1 MDKKNLLK
9 LLNDTEENDT
19 GSSEGTRTLLIDGL
33 NLFFRNFA
41 MMNMVN
47 PSGIHIGGLGGFF
60 RSLGAEIRRTQPD
73 QVYVVFDG
81 ASSTTNRKNI
91 ISEYKSGREDQRVTN
106 WEVFDSLDDEHD
118 SKVDQIVRVIHYLK
132 TLPVK
137 TVILDKVE
145 ADDIIAYLCSTLPNH
160 PDDKIFIVSSDKDF
174 LQLVNKNV
182 IVYRPMEK
190 KYYTEEAFRAKYKM
204 SPQNFILH
212 KTLLGDNSDKIK
224 GVKGL
229 GEKGLLKKFPE
240 LSERNLTFDDIFE
253 ICEKKFKDHVGST
266 DDSWICTTRHEAWK
280 RFNHFIEKKIN
291 FFGDYED
298 AVDQRDNF
306 LFHSSLSLLMNI
318 GLITPGE
325 VVQKLKQIINRVKIN
340 SLEGY
345 FRQIVGWREFI
356 KGVYQNYDEK
366 FEQSN
371 FFNHKRLMKK
381 SWYDGTTGIFPLD
394 YSIKNASKY
403 AWTHHIERLMIQS
416 NIMNLCEIK
425 PSNVY
430 RWFMEHYMDSSEW
443 VMYPNVYGMGLFSDG
458 GIFSTKPYI
467 CGSSYF
473 RKMMDFK
480 KDEWC
485 EVLDG
490 LYWRLIENNSV

>member
-81 ASSTTNRKNI
+81 AGSTTNRKNI

-145 ADDIIAYLCSTLPNH
+145 ADDIIAYLCDKLPNH
-160 PDDKIFIVSSDKDF
+160 PDDKVFIVSSDKDF

-182 IVYRPMEK
+182 VVYRPMEK
-190 KYYTEEAFRAKYKM
+190 KYYTEEVFKAKYKM

-212 KTLLGDNSDKIK
+212 KTLLGDASDKIK

-240 LSERNLTFDDIFE
+240 LSERDLTFNDIFE
-253 ICEKKFKDHVGST
+253 ICEKKFKDHVVYARIIQGV
-266 DDSWICTTRHEAWK
+266 DDLEKNYKVMDLSNPMMDENEKNYLDEVAKSKELNYIPEQ
-280 RFNHFIEKKIN
+280 FISLYN
-291 FFGDYED
+291 ED
-298 AVDQRDNF
+298 QLGGMIRN
-306 LFHSSLSLLMNI
+306 
-318 GLITPGE
+318 
-325 VVQKLKQIINRVKIN
+325 
-340 SLEGY
+340 
-345 FRQIVGWREFI
+345 
-356 KGVYQNYDEK
+356 
-366 FEQSN
+366 
-371 FFNHKRLMKK
+371 
-381 SWYDGTTGIFPLD
+381 LD
-394 YSIKNASKY
+394 YWLKENF
-403 AWTHHIERLMIQS
+403 ERLY
-416 NIMNLCEIK
+416 K
-425 PSNVY
+425 
-430 RWFMEHYMDSSEW
+430 
-443 VMYPNVYGMGLFSDG
+443 
-458 GIFSTKPYI
+458 
-467 CGSSYF
+467 
-473 RKMMDFK
+473 
-480 KDEWC
+480 
-485 EVLDG
+485 
-490 LYWRLIENNSV
+490 

>member
-81 ASSTTNRKNI
+81 AGSTTNRKNI
-91 ISEYKSGREDQRVTN
+91 LSEYKSGREDQRVTN

-145 ADDIIAYLCSTLPNH
+145 ADDIIAYLCDKLPNH
-160 PDDKIFIVSSDKDF
+160 PDDKVFIVSSDKDF

-182 IVYRPMEK
+182 VVYRPMEK
-190 KYYTEEAFRAKYKM
+190 KYYTEEVFKSKYKM

-212 KTLLGDNSDKIK
+212 KTLLGDASDKIK

-240 LSERNLTFDDIFE
+240 LSERDLTFDDIFE
-253 ICEKKFKDHVGST
+253 ICEKKYKDHVVYARIIQGV
-266 DDSWICTTRHEAWK
+266 DDLEKNYKVMDLSNPMMDENEKNYLDKVAKSKELNYIPEQ
-280 RFNHFIEKKIN
+280 FISLYN
-291 FFGDYED
+291 ED
-298 AVDQRDNF
+298 QLGGMIRN
-306 LFHSSLSLLMNI
+306 
-318 GLITPGE
+318 
-325 VVQKLKQIINRVKIN
+325 
-340 SLEGY
+340 
-345 FRQIVGWREFI
+345 
-356 KGVYQNYDEK
+356 
-366 FEQSN
+366 
-371 FFNHKRLMKK
+371 
-381 SWYDGTTGIFPLD
+381 LD
-394 YSIKNASKY
+394 YWLKENF
-403 AWTHHIERLMIQS
+403 ERLY
-416 NIMNLCEIK
+416 K
-425 PSNVY
+425 
-430 RWFMEHYMDSSEW
+430 
-443 VMYPNVYGMGLFSDG
+443 
-458 GIFSTKPYI
+458 
-467 CGSSYF
+467 
-473 RKMMDFK
+473 
-480 KDEWC
+480 
-485 EVLDG
+485 
-490 LYWRLIENNSV
+490 

>member
-145 ADDIIAYLCSTLPNH
+145 ADDIIAYLCDTLPNH

-253 ICEKKFKDHVGST
+253 ICEKKFKEHVVYARIIQGV
-266 DDSWICTTRHEAWK
+266 DDLEKNYKVMDLSNPMIDE
-280 RFNHFIEKKIN
+280 NEKKYLDEVAKSKELNYIPEQFISLYN
-291 FFGDYED
+291 ED
-298 AVDQRDNF
+298 QLGGMIRN
-306 LFHSSLSLLMNI
+306 
-318 GLITPGE
+318 
-325 VVQKLKQIINRVKIN
+325 
-340 SLEGY
+340 
-345 FRQIVGWREFI
+345 
-356 KGVYQNYDEK
+356 
-366 FEQSN
+366 
-371 FFNHKRLMKK
+371 
-381 SWYDGTTGIFPLD
+381 LD
-394 YSIKNASKY
+394 YWLKENF
-403 AWTHHIERLMIQS
+403 ERLY
-416 NIMNLCEIK
+416 K
-425 PSNVY
+425 
-430 RWFMEHYMDSSEW
+430 
-443 VMYPNVYGMGLFSDG
+443 
-458 GIFSTKPYI
+458 
-467 CGSSYF
+467 
-473 RKMMDFK
+473 
-480 KDEWC
+480 
-485 EVLDG
+485 
-490 LYWRLIENNSV
+490 